1 MEGVD
6 LNIQSEGA
14 FINKGW
20 DIMLFLTEWYVA
32 WKVMIIWRANLSF
45 LLQSRVE
52 STCLPPMCPRFNWQT
67 WYHTWVEF
75 VVGSLH
81 FSKRFFSGYSGFSL
95 SSKTKISKFRSWNA
109 QAFLNKFLWPPWFPL
124 GTGKQITFF
133 LHSLCECKFK
143 VVLALNI
150 WYAKKNHC
158 TLCRLE

>member
-32 WKVMIIWRANLSF
+32 WKVMFIWRVNLSF
-45 LLQSRVE
+45 LLQGAGLRTLASHQCV
-52 STCLPPMCPRFNWQT
+52 L
-67 WYHTWVEF
+67 
-75 VVGSLH
+75 GSIGRHSVIHGL
-81 FSKRFFSGYSGFSL
+81 SLLLALYTSQRGFSL
-95 SSKTKISKFRSWNA
+95 GTRVFPSPQKLRFPNA
-109 QAFLNKFLWPPWFPL
+109 QGFLNKFLWPPWFPL
-124 GTGKQITFF
+124 GKQITFF

-150 WYAKKNHC
+150 WYAKKKS
-158 TLCRLE
+158 LYIV